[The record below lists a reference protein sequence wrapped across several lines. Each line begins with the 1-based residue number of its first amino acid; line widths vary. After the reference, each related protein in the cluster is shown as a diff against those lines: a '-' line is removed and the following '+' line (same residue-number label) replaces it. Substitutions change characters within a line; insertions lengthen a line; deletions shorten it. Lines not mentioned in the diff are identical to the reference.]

1 MLAAQVN
8 ARKHDKLRMI
18 LGFEWSWGSLLLL
31 GASLLGCDR
40 RCSRWPWLRADLDR
54 ISTPLVCVLAG
65 AVGHPCLVFGSLV
78 GWMLAAFQSCS
89 VRMVD
94 LCA

>member
-8 ARKHDKLRMI
+8 ARKARQPEHDFGLRVD
-18 LGFEWSWGSLLLL
+18 WGSLLLL

-40 RCSRWPWLRADLDR
+40 SCSRWPWLRADQDR

-78 GWMLAAFQSCS
+78 
-89 VRMVD
+89 
-94 LCA
+94 